1 MHRQRV
7 IGGLILVAAIA
18 IAALLIFLRGEPEEK
33 PQEESIPLVQAEPL
47 EIRSGNLMVQGAGT
61 IRAREELT
69 LSAEV
74 AGKLVYVNPNLREG
88 QSVARGATLFRIDTA
103 DYRNAVQT
111 AQADVASQ
119 NVAVMEAREEVS
131 LAKAELARFQE
142 RGASSSAYASVDS
155 SDYAARILPPDVL
168 AKNQRADSPQNASGA
183 PRKGLTTNGLATRE
197 PQLQSARAGLRRA
210 QAQLSDAQTALKRTT
225 VRAPF
230 SGVVRSEDI
239 ALGSY
244 VAPGQSLGSMVGTAD
259 FEAVIPLSES
269 EAALIPALWRPGS
282 SRIEA
287 SVYSDYGGTRYRWQA
302 FVDRANSVLNPQT
315 RTIDVFLRI
324 PNPLRGGAPAVV
336 QKEGQKSAGASG
348 APPLFVG
355 SFVDAEITG
364 RALDQY
370 AVLPLA
376 ALRPG
381 NQIWLVRDGKLR
393 IVDVTIYQRTDTHAL
408 ISAAGLGTKPVVILG
423 ALKTATDGQQV
434 RIAEDRENAPPKT
447 KPAAQKEKTSKAND
461 PKARVTKSGADKAS

>member
-7 IGGLILVAAIA
+7 IGGLILLAAIA
-18 IAALLIFLRGEPEEK
+18 IAALLIFVRSGPEEK
-33 PQEESIPLVQAEPL
+33 PPEENIPLVQAEPL

-61 IRAREELT
+61 VRAREELT

-74 AGKLVYVNPNLREG
+74 AGKLVYVNPRLREG
-88 QSVARGATLFRIDTA
+88 QRVARGATLFRIDTS

-119 NVAVMEAREEVS
+119 NVAVLEAREEVA
-131 LAKAELARFQE
+131 LAKAEIARFQE
-142 RGASSSAYASVDS
+142 RAASSSAYASVDS
-155 SDYAARILPPDVL
+155 SDYAARILPPDELTVSQGT
-168 AKNQRADSPQNASGA
+168 NGQTVNAA
-183 PRKGLTTNGLATRE
+183 PTNGLATRE
-197 PQLQSARAGLRRA
+197 PQLQSARAALRRA
-210 QAQLSDAQTALKRTT
+210 QAQLADAQTALRRTT

-230 SGVVRSEDI
+230 SGVVRSEEI

-244 VAPGQSLGSMVGTAD
+244 VAPGQVLGSMVGTAD

-269 EAALIPALWRPGS
+269 EAALIPALWRSGS
-282 SRIEA
+282 GRIEA

-302 FVDRANSVLNPQT
+302 YVDRASNVLNPQT

-324 PNPLRGGAPAVV
+324 PNPLRGGAPAVT
-336 QKEGQKSAGASG
+336 QKQGQKSAGASG

-364 RALDQY
+364 RALDRY

-381 NQIWLVRDGKLR
+381 NQIWLVRGGKLR
-393 IVDVTIYQRTDTHAL
+393 IVKVNIFQRTDTQAL
-408 ISAAGLGTKPVVILG
+408 ISTAGLGAKPVVILG
-423 ALKTATDGQQV
+423 ALKTATDGQKI
-434 RIAEDRENAPPKT
+434 RIAEDRQDTAKPKPVAEKPKGSKKTQGKT
-447 KPAAQKEKTSKAND
+447 KGTQSVAE
-461 PKARVTKSGADKAS
+461 KSGADGAQ

>member
-7 IGGLILVAAIA
+7 IGGLILLAAIL
-18 IAALLIFLRGEPEEK
+18 IAALLIFLRSEPEEK
-33 PQEESIPLVQAEPL
+33 PTGENIPLVQAEPL

-74 AGKLVYVNPNLREG
+74 AGKLVYVNPDLREG
-88 QSVARGATLFRIDTA
+88 QSIPRGATLFRIDTA

-119 NVAVMEAREEVS
+119 NVAVMEAREEVA
-131 LAKAELARFQE
+131 LAKAELARFQQ

-155 SDYAARILPPDVL
+155 SDYAARILPPDELV
-168 AKNQRADSPQNASGA
+168 KNQRATGQQTAG
-183 PRKGLTTNGLATRE
+183 GVTNGLATRE

-282 SRIEA
+282 NRIEA
-287 SVYSDYGGTRYRWQA
+287 SVYANYGGTRYRWQA

-324 PNPLRGGAPAVV
+324 PNPLRGGVPAVV
-336 QKEGQKSAGASG
+336 QKAGQKSGGASG

-381 NQIWLVRDGKLR
+381 NQIWLVRDGRLR
-393 IVDVTIYQRTDTHAL
+393 IVKVDILQRTDKQAL
-408 ISAAGLGTKPVVILG
+408 ISTADLGAKPVVIFG
-423 ALKTATDGQQV
+423 VLKTATEGQQV
-434 RIAEDRENAPPKT
+434 RIAEVRKDAASKGTSAPRKSKIANGKASKEAVAKSGTDKT
-447 KPAAQKEKTSKAND
+447 K
-461 PKARVTKSGADKAS
+461 

>member
-7 IGGLILVAAIA
+7 IGGLILLAAIV
-18 IAALLIFLRGEPEEK
+18 IAALLIFLRPEPAEKPEE
-33 PQEESIPLVQAEPL
+33 ENIPLVQAEAL
-47 EIRSGNLMVQGAGT
+47 KIRSGNLMIEGSGT
-61 IRAREELT
+61 VRAREELT
-69 LSAEV
+69 LAAEV
-74 AGKLVYVNPNLREG
+74 AGKLVYVNPGLREG
-88 QSVARGATLFRIDTA
+88 QRVARGATLFRIDTS

-119 NVAVMEAREEVS
+119 NVAVMEAREEVT
-131 LAKAELARFQE
+131 LARAELERFQK
-142 RGASSSAYASVDS
+142 RGASNSAYASVDD
-155 SDYAARILPPDVL
+155 SDYAARILPPDSL
-168 AKNQRADSPQNASGA
+168 QQKQSAEDESASSA
-183 PRKGLTTNGLATRE
+183 STNGLATRE
-197 PQLQSARAGLRRA
+197 PQLQSARAALRRA
-210 QAQLSDAQTALKRTT
+210 QAQLADAQTALKRTT

-230 SGVVRSEDI
+230 AGVVRSEDI

-269 EAALIPALWRPGS
+269 EAALIPGLWRPGS

-302 FVDRANSVLNPQT
+302 YVDRANSVLNPQT

-324 PNPLRGGAPAVV
+324 PNPLRGGAPAVT

-381 NQIWLVRDGKLR
+381 NQIWLVQDGKLR
-393 IVDVTIYQRTDTHAL
+393 IAKVDIYQRTDTQAL
-408 ISAAGLGTKPVVILG
+408 ISTAGLGAKPVVILS
-423 ALKTATDGQQV
+423 ALKAATNGQRV
-434 RIAEDRENAPPKT
+434 KIAEARKEASSNANPTPK
-447 KPAAQKEKTSKAND
+447 KA
-461 PKARVTKSGADKAS
+461 KADKAP

>member
-7 IGGLILVAAIA
+7 IGGLILLAAML
-18 IAALLIFLRGEPEEK
+18 IAALLIFLRADPEEK
-33 PQEESIPLVQAEPL
+33 PPEENIPLVQAEPL

-61 IRAREELT
+61 VRAREELT

-74 AGKLVYVNPNLREG
+74 AGKLVYVNPGLREG
-88 QSVARGATLFRIDTA
+88 QRVARGATLFRIDTS

-119 NVAVMEAREEVS
+119 NVAVMEAHEEVA
-131 LAKAELARFQE
+131 LAKAELDRFE
-142 RGASSSAYASVDS
+142 KRGAGSSAYASVDG
-155 SDYAARILPPDVL
+155 SDYAARILPPDAL
-168 AKNQRADSPQNASGA
+168 AQNQGDNGQGGRGQQPSAGSA
-183 PRKGLTTNGLATRE
+183 TNGLATRE

-244 VAPGQSLGSMVGTAD
+244 VAPGQALGSMVGTAD

-282 SRIEA
+282 NRIEA
-287 SVYSDYGGTRYRWQA
+287 SVYSNYGGKRYRWQA
-302 FVDRANSVLNPQT
+302 YVDRANSVLNPQT

-324 PNPLRGGAPAVV
+324 PNPLRGGAPATTK
-336 QKEGQKSAGASG
+336 KEGQDSATASS

-364 RALDQY
+364 RVVDQY
-370 AVLPLA
+370 AALPLA

-381 NQIWLVRDGKLR
+381 NQIWLVRDGRLR
-393 IVDVTIYQRTDTHAL
+393 IVKVDILQRTDTEAL
-408 ISAAGLGTKPVVILG
+408 ISATGLGAKPVVILS
-423 ALKTATDGQQV
+423 ALKTATNGQRV
-434 RIAEDRENAPPKT
+434 KVAEAREGESSNA
-447 KPAAQKEKTSKAND
+447 KPAPKKA
-461 PKARVTKSGADKAS
+461 KADKAP

>member
-33 PQEESIPLVQAEPL
+33 APEESIPLVQAQPL
-47 EIRSGNLMVQGAGT
+47 EIRSGNLIVQGAGT

-74 AGKLVYVNPNLREG
+74 AGKLVYVNPSLREG
-88 QSVARGATLFRIDTA
+88 QSVARGETLFRIDTA

-119 NVAVMEAREEVS
+119 NVAVLEAREEVA

-168 AKNQRADSPQNASGA
+168 VQNQRADSPQTGSGIS
-183 PRKGLTTNGLATRE
+183 TNGLATRE

-230 SGVVRSEDI
+230 SGVVRSEEI

-282 SRIEA
+282 NRIEA

-370 AVLPLA
+370 GVLPLA

-393 IVDVTIYQRTDTHAL
+393 IVNVIIYQRTDTQAL
-408 ISAAGLGTKPVVILG
+408 IGTAGLGAKPVVILG
-423 ALKTATDGQQV
+423 TLKTATDGQRV
-434 RIAEDRENAPPKT
+434 RIAEDRERTAPKT
-447 KPAAQKEKTSKAND
+447 KPATQKEKDSKAKD
-461 PKARVTKSGADKAS
+461 PKAKVTKSGADQTS